1 MEIINERTSEFKY
14 KSIEMSTLNY
24 KEDWKNEQSFRSRW
38 DKTKSF
44 NICVIRILEEKENEC
59 SAEKIFEEL
68 MVENFLNLAKEIS
81 LKFKTLRKLQTG

>member
-44 NICVIRILEEKENEC
+44 NICVIRIPEEKENEC

-68 MVENFLNLAKEIS
+68 MVEKNGWKNGKRNKPQIQD
-81 LKFKTLRKLQTG
+81 T

>member
-44 NICVIRILEEKENEC
+44 NICVIRIPEEKENEC

-81 LKFKTLRKLQTG
+81 LKFKTLRKPQTG